1 MTTTEHKIADQPS
14 QHGIA
19 RSSGG
24 WLACNCGEGRFSDA
38 EMARHLLDVGRDEG
52 RQEGYDAG
60 LAAAKGEPVT
70 IDDRRVKP
78 GARVRVEEID
88 GHGDMVAR
96 EGIVRNGRVLL
107 SVAGVLI
114 DGATSIYL
122 LAEAPDP
129 DAEVL
134 AAMRGASYSLHARAE
149 RADPLPGLPEYG
161 DFLAALRERNFDVVK
176 AVAK

>member
-1 MTTTEHKIADQPS
+1 MTTTDHQIADQPS

-38 EMARHLLDVGRDEG
+38 EMARHLLDAGRDEG
-52 RQEGYDAG
+52 RQEGYAAG
-60 LAAAKGEPVT
+60 LAAAKGEPCAA
-70 IDDRRVKP
+70 DDPRIKP
-78 GARVRVEEID
+78 GARARVEFD
-88 GHGDMVAR
+88 SANGVTAH
-96 EGIVRNGRVLL
+96 EGVVVEWDPYRNGDVRLT
-107 SVAGVLI
+107 VANTYVQS
-114 DGATSIYL
+114 ATSIYL

-134 AAMRGASYSLHARAE
+134 EAIGAADEASITYAGKLALLRA
-149 RADPLPGLPEYG
+149 AG
-161 DFLAALRERNFDVVK
+161 FDVVK